1 MSKKRKVMVYLK
13 SIILGAILLVS
24 IGLNIYLIDY
34 INSIDSNRSYLEY
47 PEEVY
52 IMEAGILKNNFMFE
66 NGIDVT
72 LSYDLDNVDYSKLIQ
87 QYDLKSIAGQGTEL
101 EMALRLMQEFAPR
114 LFHHSNYDNKIEI
127 RALPLLEYSLDNQEN
142 GINCRNKAQILNEMC
157 LALSIYAR
165 KVWIMPNSPYD
176 TDCHVVNEIWDTT
189 LNKWVM
195 LDITSNQY
203 WVDESG
209 TPLSIIEIRA
219 KGAQQEFCTP
229 VFPNDDLSDIYNLKE
244 TYMPSFLYIMKNM
257 VYTRYCADYGVGE
270 SDVKYLLYPKNL
282 DKSLEIGLLEAS
294 EKSISDSPYD
304 E

>member
-1 MSKKRKVMVYLK
+1 MVYLK

-219 KGAQQEFCTP
+219 KGARQEFCTP